1 MRALKLFLLI
11 SCFLAP
17 AALFA
22 QTPQSTEADLLKSF
36 EKIAYWDQRL
46 SDTTVNASDSLDNA
60 NEVFGEKL
68 KQATEKYPATIA
80 QSFASLKKERLD
92 IFTSSDG
99 LFRIYSWDMGGGGT
113 MREFENLMQY
123 KTGNTTKSE
132 LFVSSQETGVPFYS
146 NLYTFKAVNKT
157 YYLGIT
163 GIIESSRYA
172 GTGIKIFAIENG
184 KLNTNV
190 KLLKTGSGL
199 KNEISYE
206 YDFGSIAHI
215 PYGKRPTI
223 TFDAVTQTIRMP
235 LVDTKGNIT
244 AKIITYKFNGQYF
257 EKVILAK

>member
-1 MRALKLFLLI
+1 MNAFKLFLLS
-11 SCFLAP
+11 SCSLAP
-17 AALFA
+17 AYLFA
-22 QTPQSTEADLLKSF
+22 QPPQSIEADLLKSF
-36 EKIAYWDQRL
+36 KKFAYWYQRL
-46 SDTTVNASDSLDNA
+46 SDMTVSASDSLDNA

-68 KQATEKYPATIA
+68 KYTTEKYPATIA
-80 QSFASLKKERLD
+80 QSFASLTKEHLD

-113 MREFENLMQY
+113 MREFQNLMQY
-123 KTGNTTKSE
+123 KIGDKTTSILFISSE
-132 LFVSSQETGVPFYS
+132 DVYVPFYS
-146 NLYTFKAVNKT
+146 NLYTFKTGNKT

-163 GIIESSRYA
+163 GVIESSRYA
-172 GTGIKIFAIENG
+172 GTGIKVFAIEGN

-223 TFDAVTQTIRMP
+223 TFDAATQTFRMP
-235 LVDTKGNIT
+235 LVDTKGNVT
-244 AKIITYKFNGQYF
+244 KKFITYKFTGQYF
-257 EKVILAK
+257 EKVK

>member
-1 MRALKLFLLI
+1 MNAFKLFLLS
-11 SCFLAP
+11 SCSLAP
-17 AALFA
+17 ACLFA
-22 QTPQSTEADLLKSF
+22 QTPQSIEADLLNSF
-36 EKIAYWDQRL
+36 KKISYWDQRL
-46 SDTTVNASDSLDNA
+46 SDMTVSASDSLDNA

-68 KQATEKYPATIA
+68 KQATEKYPATIT

-123 KTGNTTKSE
+123 KTGDKTTSILFISSE
-132 LFVSSQETGVPFYS
+132 DVYVPFYS
-146 NLYTFKAVNKT
+146 NLYTFKTGNKT

-163 GIIESSRYA
+163 GVIESSRYA
-172 GTGIKIFAIENG
+172 GTGIKVFAIEGN

-223 TFDAVTQTIRMP
+223 TFDDATQTFRMP
-235 LVDTKGNIT
+235 LVDTKGNVT
-244 AKIITYKFNGQYF
+244 KKFITYKFTGQYF
-257 EKVILAK
+257 EKVK